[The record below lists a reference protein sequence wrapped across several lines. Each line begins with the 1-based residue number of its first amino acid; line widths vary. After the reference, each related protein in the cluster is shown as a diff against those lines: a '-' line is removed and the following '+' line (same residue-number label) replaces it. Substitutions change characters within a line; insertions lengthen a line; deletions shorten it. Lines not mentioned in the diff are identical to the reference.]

1 MKSIRLL
8 FEVLARF
15 GKLRAVALLLM
26 LLVNSVLEGFGIATL
41 LPLLFIAVGQDPAQQ
56 KSPVAR
62 IVAESI
68 EKLGLPLD
76 LTVLAFLAAG
86 LLILR
91 EIVGFLIR
99 TYAGFVIA
107 DVTTD
112 FRRRMLELLSC
123 ADWRYFQNAMT
134 GGLNISLLDFATR
147 GAQSMETALQTATI
161 GIRTI
166 IYVILIILMSGPLA
180 FYVFLV
186 SLALFTPLFV
196 LVRLTR
202 KYSRK
207 MADAT
212 SDLGA
217 QFSDT
222 YTSIKPIKAMG
233 LEHVVQPLFHRYVNR
248 LNRLMRKLALVS
260 TGLQALQNL
269 AAIILVFGIL
279 ALALSWLKMSIVE
292 ISVMAGLMLSIAKGF
307 TRFQN
312 YLQKVAAT
320 EPFLTKLENLL
331 EEMAS
336 ACERKGGVPA
346 PALNKGITFENVSFS
361 YGGRPVLKQ
370 VDLFLPAQKISVIM
384 GPSGVG
390 KTTIIDLIIGLYSPQ
405 EGKILIDDIP
415 LSEIDLQDWRKHI
428 GYVPQELV
436 LLSGSVRDNITL
448 GQTLDE
454 DRIWEALTLAG
465 AADFVCN
472 LPQGLDTEIG
482 ERGIKLSGG
491 QRQRL
496 SLARALVRQ
505 PRLLILDEVTSAL
518 DPKTEAALVDQVAS
532 LARAQ
537 NITVISITHTQAW
550 KRVADY
556 LIEMTPRGVRETVL
570 SSS

>member
-26 LLVNSVLEGFGIATL
+26 LLVNSVLEGLGIATL
-41 LPLLFIAVGQDPAQQ
+41 LPLLFVAVGQDPAEQ

-76 LTVLAFLAAG
+76 LPVLATLAAG

-91 EIVGFLIR
+91 ELVGFLIR
-99 TYAGFVIA
+99 TYAGFVAA
-107 DVTTD
+107 DITTA

-123 ADWRYFQNAMT
+123 ADWSYFQNAMT
-134 GGLNISLLDFATR
+134 GGLNVSLLQFTAA
-147 GAQSMETALQTATI
+147 GARSMEIALQTATI
-161 GIRTI
+161 GIRTA
-166 IYVILIILMSGPLA
+166 IYAVMIILLSGPLA
-180 FYVFLV
+180 FYVFLATV
-186 SLALFTPLFV
+186 TLFAPLFI

-212 SDLGA
+212 TDLGS
-217 QFSDT
+217 QFTDT
-222 YTSIKPIKAMG
+222 YASIKPIKAMG
-233 LEHVVQPLFHRYVNR
+233 LEHVVQPLFHRYVRR
-248 LNRLMRKLALVS
+248 LNRLMHKLVLIGS
-260 TGLQALQNL
+260 GLQALQSL

-292 ISVMAGLMLSIAKGF
+292 IGVMAGLMLTIAKGF

-312 YLQKVAAT
+312 NLQKVANT
-320 EPFLTKLENLL
+320 EPFLSRLESLL
-331 EEMAS
+331 TEMAE
-336 ACERKGGVPA
+336 ACERKGGRPA
-346 PALNKGITFENVSFS
+346 PALKKGITFKNVCFS
-361 YGGRPVLKQ
+361 YPKKTVFRDLN
-370 VDLFLPAQKISVIM
+370 LFLPARKISVIM

-405 EGKILIDDIP
+405 EGTILIDDVP

-436 LLSGSVRDNITL
+436 LLAGSVRDNITL
-448 GQTLDE
+448 GQAID
-454 DRIWEALTLAG
+454 DDQVWEALRLAG
-465 AADFVCN
+465 AANFVRT
-472 LPQGLDTEIG
+472 LPDGLNTEIG
-482 ERGIKLSGG
+482 ERGLKLSGG

-496 SLARALVRQ
+496 SLARALVRK

-518 DPKTEAALVDQVAS
+518 DPQTEAALVDQVAH
-532 LARAQ
+532 LVRERG
-537 NITVISITHTQAW
+537 ITVVSVTHTQAW
-550 KRVADY
+550 KRVADR
-556 LIEMTPRGVRETVL
+556 LIEVTARGVRETVM
-570 SSS
+570 SP